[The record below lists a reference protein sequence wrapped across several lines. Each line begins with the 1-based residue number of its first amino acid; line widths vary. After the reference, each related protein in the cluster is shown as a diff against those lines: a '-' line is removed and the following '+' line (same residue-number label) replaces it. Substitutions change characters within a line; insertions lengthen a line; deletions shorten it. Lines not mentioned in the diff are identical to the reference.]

1 MMHSLLLGA
10 ALAVGQVSPVTS
22 PVATTDT
29 SPATSSAACTTC
41 SNASDDC
48 FFKRFYQAYHD
59 EFYPPP
65 SNGTNEPKEEPA
77 RRAFPAPMASPF
89 PSTEWQ
95 GSPLVGVPPDSS
107 EYPLMK
113 ALKGTSLG
121 DFMKEYRI
129 NAYGWANASANL
141 STSRNSNSPSS
152 YWLVPNSVQMDQT
165 IFRVERQVDSV
176 QTDHV
181 DWGFRSTVLYGT
193 DYRYMVAGGWWPGDN
208 QLLKNNQLY
217 GVDFTEQYA
226 EVYIPKVAQG
236 LIIRVGRWIAC
247 PDIETQFAPDNYMAT
262 HSILFTFDTYTQTGL
277 LATVMMN
284 KQLSLQVGVNCGNDM
299 APWYQGATV
308 SGMVGIRWVSADNN
322 DSIYAVL
329 NQINDA
335 QFRYFQLDGQPAGHD
350 NFNYPVVTWQHKF
363 NDSVITKQEAYF
375 MWQNNA
381 VIGGTP
387 SIGPTQSFG
396 GGGGIGATIPGTAL
410 AYGTVNYSMF
420 KTSDKS
426 FVTVRNEWWKDE
438 DGMRSGFAGN
448 YTSSSIGMT
457 YNFNSVLQVRP
468 EIGYYRNWNQNA
480 FDLGTKQGML
490 MGGLDVTM
498 RF

>member
-1 MMHSLLLGA
+1 MRLVSLLFLLIVPSLAWSQA
-10 ALAVGQVSPVTS
+10 ATEPTGC
-22 PVATTDT
+22 AT
-29 SPATSSAACTTC
+29 CTPC
-41 SNASDDC
+41 QEGC
-48 FFKRFYQAYHD
+48 FTKRLWKAYHD
-59 EFYPPP
+59 EFYPTP
-65 SNGTNEPKEEPA
+65 SDSSEPKEEPA
-77 RRAFPAPMASPF
+77 RRAFPAPFASPF
-89 PSTEWQ
+89 PATEWQ
-95 GSPLVGVPPDSS
+95 GSPLVGVPPDTTQ
-107 EYPLMK
+107 YPLMK
-113 ALKGTSLG
+113 AMNGTSLG
-121 DFMKEYRI
+121 DFMKENRI

-141 STSRNSNSPSS
+141 STSKNSNSPSS
-152 YWLVPNSVQMDQT
+152 YWLVPNSVQLDQL
-165 IFRVERQVDSV
+165 IFRVERQLDSV

-193 DYRYMVAGGWWPGDN
+193 DYRYMVAGGWWPGDD
-208 QLLKNNQLY
+208 QLLKRNQLY

-226 EVYIPKVAQG
+226 EVYIPKVAEG
-236 LIIRVGRWIAC
+236 LIIRAGRWIAC
-247 PDIETQFAPDNYMAT
+247 PDIEIQFAPDNYMAT

-277 LATVMMN
+277 LATLMLN
-284 KQLSLQVGVNCGNDM
+284 KQLSVQLGVNCGNDM

-363 NDSVITKQEAYF
+363 NDCLITKQEAYF

-381 VIGGTP
+381 VVGGTP
-387 SIGPTQSFG
+387 SIGTPQSFG

-410 AYGTVNYSMF
+410 AYGTVNYTML

-426 FVTVRNEWWKDE
+426 FITVRNEWWKDE
-438 DGMRSGFAGN
+438 EGMRSGYAGN
-448 YTSSSIGMT
+448 YTSNAVGIT

-480 FDLGTKQGML
+480 FDLGTRKDML

>member
-1 MMHSLLLGA
+1 MRFASLSLLFIVPT
-10 ALAVGQVSPVTS
+10 LAWSQ
-22 PVATTDT
+22 ATTE
-29 SPATSSAACTTC
+29 PAACATC
-41 SNASDDC
+41 QEGC
-48 FFKRFYQAYHD
+48 FTKRLWKAYHD
-59 EFYPPP
+59 EFFPTKTD
-65 SNGTNEPKEEPA
+65 SNGDAAKTEPE
-77 RRAFPAPMASPF
+77 RRALPAPMASPPF
-89 PSTEWQ
+89 PSGEWQ

-107 EYPLMK
+107 QYPLMK
-113 ALKGTSLG
+113 ALNGTSLG
-121 DFMKEYRI
+121 DFMKENRI

-141 STSRNSNSPSS
+141 STSKNSNSPSS
-152 YWLVPNSVQMDQT
+152 YWLVPNSVQLDQLVA
-165 IFRVERQVDSV
+165 RVERQVDSV

-193 DYRYMVAGGWWPGDN
+193 DYRYMVAGGWWPGDH
-208 QLLKNNQLY
+208 QLLINNQLY
-217 GVDFTEQYA
+217 GIDFTEQYA
-226 EVYIPKVAQG
+226 EVYIPKVAEG
-236 LIIRVGRWIAC
+236 LILRAGRWIAC

-277 LATVMMN
+277 LATLMLN
-284 KQLSLQVGVNCGNDM
+284 KQLSVQVGVNCGNDM

-363 NDSVITKQEAYF
+363 NDCLITKQEAYF

-381 VIGGTP
+381 VVGGTP
-387 SIGPTQSFG
+387 SIGPVQSFG

-410 AYGTVNYSMF
+410 AYGTVNYTML

-426 FVTVRNEWWKDE
+426 FITIRNEWWKDE

-448 YTSSSIGMT
+448 YTSNAVGIT

-468 EIGYYRNWNQNA
+468 EIGYYRNWNQGA
-480 FDLGTKQGML
+480 FDLGTRKDML
-490 MGGLDVTM
+490 MGGIDVTM